1 MSQNFDLLKQIEDER
16 KPSTAAHLR
25 SRRDAS
31 RSVPRIHFS
40 PELMGF
46 AQNVFLADGADT
58 PHDVLFCGVD
68 RENESSLI
76 CFELGRLLAA
86 LSGHSVCLVDGDVH
100 DSRLTHRI
108 RESRVP
114 SLNDSWCDGCTQ
126 IEPNL
131 WMADADS
138 LDPTHRGVLAE
149 ADVLKNKLIELKRSY
164 YFVLINAPSVNDRSD
179 AGVLG
184 QIVDAT
190 VLVIEANSTRKAAA
204 LRAKKALQSMNVRLL
219 GTVLNNRTFPI
230 PEELYSKL

>member
-1 MSQNFDLLKQIEDER
+1 M
-16 KPSTAAHLR
+16 
-25 SRRDAS
+25 
-31 RSVPRIHFS
+31 
-40 PELMGF
+40 
-46 AQNVFLADGADT
+46 
-58 PHDVLFCGVD
+58 
-68 RENESSLI
+68 
-76 CFELGRLLAA
+76 
-86 LSGHSVCLVDGDVH
+86 
-100 DSRLTHRI
+100 
-108 RESRVP
+108 
-114 SLNDSWCDGCTQ
+114 
-126 IEPNL
+126 
-131 WMADADS
+131 
-138 LDPTHRGVLAE
+138 DPTHRGVLAE